1 MHPEAASWAATERVS
16 AQSHEESFIG
26 LGKLLLMLCVDIFW
40 HYFSLLHPGAAK
52 YCDRK
57 ELVETKDISP

>member
-1 MHPEAASWAATERVS
+1 MDPKTASQAAMERVS
-16 AQSHEESFIG
+16 AQSHEESFLG
-26 LGKLLLMLCVDIFW
+26 LEKLLLTLCIGTFW

-52 YCDRK
+52 YCNIE